1 MRKDF
6 ESVSNNLF
14 DKTTSALGASINLRL
29 LRQSVTSANIANAET
44 PGYKAKQ
51 VDFEEALSRAL
62 DTEGIRQMTES
73 TGEQLVTGPGS
84 ISRVKAD
91 VYDNP
96 DINVTND
103 GNTVDLEREMVT
115 LAENSILYKAAL
127 QLINKK
133 MAALKYAVTE
143 GNR

>member
-44 PGYKAKQ
+44 PGYK
-51 VDFEEALSRAL
+51 
-62 DTEGIRQMTES
+62 
-73 TGEQLVTGPGS
+73 
-84 ISRVKAD
+84 
-91 VYDNP
+91 
-96 DINVTND
+96 
-103 GNTVDLEREMVT
+103 
-115 LAENSILYKAAL
+115 
-127 QLINKK
+127 
-133 MAALKYAVTE
+133 YAVTE